1 MDCLLPQM
9 EGNVTYN
16 GYSINEIVPYKKS
29 TYVSPYDV
37 HIGEMTTR
45 KTLDFAAR
53 CQGCGTIYGV

>member
-16 GYSINEIVPYKKS
+16 GYRLEEFVPQKTS
-29 TYVSPYDV
+29 TYVNPYDV

-53 CQGCGTIYGV
+53 CQGVSTNYGM